1 MLTSSDR
8 ELHVSAMDANISFP
22 EDLLHPLIKQ
32 HAYPQFKEGRLR
44 NAVLDALISVDDLIR
59 ERTSLELDGPNLI
72 DRAFSLTDPR
82 LIISDLDSESGRNEQ
97 KGFIE
102 ILRGAYSGVRNVNA
116 HSLQNNLDSQTAA
129 QYLVLASLL
138 ARKVDFASLGSFLR
152 HDGIY
157 LATSNGGMRCL
168 RFYDDRDKTVLGV
181 SLTECRAAGKV
192 LEWLNKDNAAIRGY
206 GQGSY
211 SQVGNKVTFVTR
223 SSAGEISYSGII
235 NGLTLELE
243 VHSRINGNYST
254 GEFEFRNK
262 NA

>member
-1 MLTSSDR
+1 MLTISDR
-8 ELHVSAMDANISFP
+8 ELQVSAMDENISFP

-32 HAYPQFKEGRLR
+32 HAYPQFKDGRLR
-44 NAVLDALISVDDLIR
+44 NAVLDALISVYDLIR
-59 ERTSLELDGPNLI
+59 ERSSLELDGSNLI
-72 DRAFSLTDPR
+72 ERAFSLTDPR
-82 LIISDLDSESGRNEQ
+82 LIISNLDSESGRNEQ

-102 ILRGAYSGVRNVNA
+102 ILKGAYSGVRNVNA

-138 ARKVDFASLGSFLR
+138 AKKVYSASLGNFLR
-152 HDGIY
+152 PDGIY
-157 LATSNGGMRCL
+157 LAKSTGSMRCL

-181 SLTECRAAGKV
+181 SLTECRAAGMV

-211 SQVGNKVTFVTR
+211 SQDGNKVTFVTR

-235 NGLTLELE
+235 NGLTLELY
-243 VHSRINGNYST
+243 VQSRINGNCSSA
-254 GEFEFRNK
+254 EFEFWSK